1 MDINKDNENI
11 ATNNAEDT
19 IPETSET
26 EENTSLN
33 TETEAETAQ
42 PAEEEVFASTLSV
55 DAEDIDRE
63 LSRYGISDSEEFQP
77 EEEEMFA
84 DELPKSGKCPVQKP
98 IIIAAV
104 AFLLTAAIVLGTMF
118 VYKAFT
124 KPALIGSWSQAGDY
138 SGSMFLSFEEDGTV
152 SLDMGG
158 IERYGSYT
166 TEKVQGY
173 DVIHTEFYELALISK
188 ELVASYSED
197 KKVMNLYF
205 LYEGTDLSAL
215 DLKTTPLDTVAM
227 GNIQFNKGEKP
238 ALDLNPA
245 DITHASADE
254 FGVTELKTDDAIL
267 GSWQIEIMGA
277 EGKFETYTFNA
288 DGTGTHTADYVYY
301 ETYGCG
307 LGEILKFKYTVSD
320 GKIFM
325 TNNFYDG
332 SSADQILEYTTDKG
346 NLIINGAGYE
356 AVK

>member
-1 MDINKDNENI
+1 MDINKDNENFT
-11 ATNNAEDT
+11 TND
-19 IPETSET
+19 
-26 EENTSLN
+26 
-33 TETEAETAQ
+33 
-42 PAEEEVFASTLSV
+42 AEELTTADCEPEEVNTQQDTAEEIHFADDECAQSTLSV
-55 DAEDIDRE
+55 DMEDIDRE
-63 LSRYGISDSEEFQP
+63 LIRYGISDSEEMQP
-77 EEEEMFA
+77 EEEETFT
-84 DELPKSGKCPVQKP
+84 DELPKKSKCLVQKP

-104 AFLLTAAIVLGTMF
+104 AFLLAAAIVLGTMF
-118 VYKAFT
+118 MYKVFT
-124 KPALIGSWSQAGDY
+124 KPAFLGSWSQAGDY
-138 SGSMFLSFEEDGTV
+138 SGSMFLNFEEDGTV

-158 IERYGSYT
+158 IERYGNYT

-188 ELVASYSED
+188 ELVATYSED
-197 KKVMNLYF
+197 KNTMNLYF
-205 LYEGTDLSAL
+205 LYEGADLSAI
-215 DLKTTPLDTVAM
+215 DLKTMPLDTVAM
-227 GNIQFNKGEKP
+227 GNIQFHRGEKP

-254 FGVTELKTDDAIL
+254 FGVTKLETDEEIL
-267 GSWQIEIMGA
+267 GSWQVEIMGA

-332 SSADQILEYTTDKG
+332 SSADQILEYTMDKG
-346 NLIINGAGYE
+346 NLIINGTGYK